1 MLLLKRT
8 TCCQKSGLLML
19 LLPCLMLLHQD
30 LNSQGKFIYNQL
42 FAFFCSCIFVF
53 ISCFLL
59 TMRDD
64 SIEGIYETLKQCAI
78 ISKSAGGIGLNI
90 HCIRATG
97 SYIAGTNGISNGIV
111 PMLRVYNNTARY
123 VDQGGNKVRLTR
135 TKWK

>member
-1 MLLLKRT
+1 
-8 TCCQKSGLLML
+8 
-19 LLPCLMLLHQD
+19 
-30 LNSQGKFIYNQL
+30 
-42 FAFFCSCIFVF
+42 
-53 ISCFLL
+53 
-59 TMRDD
+59 MRDD

-123 VDQGGNKVRLTR
+123 VDQGGNKVTLTR